1 MKILLIAMFL
11 ISVTQAETCFPENNL
26 SFPVDAKNKISSKYK
41 GFLSENSGEMSE
53 EDFHQAL
60 SLIET
65 TYGPVVEKATG
76 KRLIVQREW
85 DNPRV
90 NASATRDDVDNPV
103 VVVNGGLARH
113 PMMTFDALLL
123 LVCHEIGHHL
133 GGAPRQFRGTSQLR
147 SWSSAEGQ
155 ADYFST
161 GKCLPKILVNSTD
174 DENKN
179 AVMKM
184 NYADYQLA
192 KVRCESDLC
201 IRMATAGLVTSR
213 FFASLKNGTMPSLD
227 HKDETKVDQIN
238 MGHPAPQCRLDT
250 YVAGANCIAMM
261 DVLPDS
267 NDPRVGAC
275 VNKSDRPACWFKY

>member
-1 MKILLIAMFL
+1 MKIMLFAMF
-11 ISVTQAETCFPENNL
+11 ITSIVQAESCFPDNNL
-26 SFPVDAKNKISSKYK
+26 NFPADVKSKISNKYK
-41 GFLSENSGEMSE
+41 GILSETSVGLAE

-65 TYGPVVEKATG
+65 TYGPVVENATG
-76 KRLIVQREW
+76 KKLIITRDWE
-85 DNPRV
+85 NPRV
-90 NASATRDDVDNPV
+90 NASATRDDLNNPV
-103 VVVNGGLARH
+103 VIVNGGLARH

-133 GGAPRQFRGTSQLR
+133 GGAPRQFRGKSQLR

-161 GKCLPKILVNSTD
+161 GKCLPRVLLNSTD
-174 DENKN
+174 DENNK
-179 AVMKM
+179 AVMKIS
-184 NYADYQLA
+184 YIDYQLA

-213 FFASLKNGTMPSLD
+213 FFASLKNGSMPSLEK
-227 HKDETKVDQIN
+227 HDETQVAEIN

-250 YVAGANCIAMM
+250 YVAGANCLGLM

-267 NDPRVGAC
+267 DDPRVGAC
-275 VNKSDRPACWFKY
+275 LNKSDRPACWFKY

>member
-1 MKILLIAMFL
+1 MKLILIAIFL
-11 ISVTQAETCFPENNL
+11 INAAQAETCFPENKFN
-26 SFPVDAKNKISSKYK
+26 FPVDAKNKISNKYK
-41 GFLSENSGEMSE
+41 GFLSDNAGGLSE
-53 EDFHQAL
+53 EDFHSAI

-76 KRLIVQREW
+76 KKLIFQREW

-90 NASATRDDVDNPV
+90 NASATRDDQGNPV
-103 VVVNGGLARH
+103 VVINGGLARH
-113 PMMTFDALLL
+113 PMMTFDSLLL

-133 GGAPRQFRGTSQLR
+133 GGAPRQFRGTSKLR

-161 GKCLPKILVNSTD
+161 AKCLPKVLMNSTD
-174 DENKN
+174 DENKK

-184 NYADYQLA
+184 NYIDYQLA

-213 FFASLKNGTMPSLD
+213 FIASLKNGAMPSLEV
-227 HKDETKVDQIN
+227 KDESKVSEIN

-250 YVAGANCIAMM
+250 YVAGANCLVLM

-267 NDPRVGAC
+267 EDPKVGAC
-275 VNKSDRPACWFKY
+275 VNKSDRPSCWFKY